1 MLAGVL
7 VAMEAKYHVKC
18 LVGLYSRARPFK
30 QQDSKP
36 TDDTSVDIEELTFA
50 EPATLILSDLVRY
63 CTSKLQ
69 GIAAECG
76 KVNATSLK
84 ERVLAAFPNLTAH
97 AEGREI

>member
-50 EPATLILSDLVRY
+50 EP
-63 CTSKLQ
+63 
-69 GIAAECG
+69 
-76 KVNATSLK
+76 
-84 ERVLAAFPNLTAH
+84 
-97 AEGREI
+97 

>member
-1 MLAGVL
+1 MSMIVPVMFKRVRDHAPLLNDKKVIAKMLAGVL

-50 EPATLILSDLVRY
+50 EP
-63 CTSKLQ
+63 
-69 GIAAECG
+69 
-76 KVNATSLK
+76 
-84 ERVLAAFPNLTAH
+84 
-97 AEGREI
+97 